1 MTQIALA
8 LETLE
13 PAADLPA
20 PRAAAHDG
28 AARTLDA
35 FESQGFAI
43 GWDYAFHG
51 VVPPVDHLYPGHP
64 VRLGWEAHRARALVQ
79 PRPTASAS
87 DRWPLSAWLGLRLT
101 AWLRALP
108 LEPVAVTVSLIRR
121 LRVTHCPITREV
133 LTWEAG
139 LETDAQVIVLN
150 DAAGVAAGNL
160 AVVSARA
167 AAARAL
173 CHHAQQA
180 HERARALA
188 TPGATDAGLQA
199 AAWRRLAGLM
209 SLATPMP
216 HVQISTQALAVFP
229 PPRVRVLN
237 ASQAVQT
244 MLSSLWMGP
253 GYARRLADVSACLAQ
268 PLQRRRLSQLMSA
281 LLARR
286 LEQGWSANSQQ
297 ARCALEEAWSH
308 PSVLR
313 RWQELMHC
321 LDAPSCERW
330 VQRVMARKA
339 AHPLLRWM
347 DAHRA
352 TEGWAC
358 APAVSQGEVVVDDQ
372 RRVV

>member
-13 PAADLPA
+13 SAATLAA
-20 PRAAAHDG
+20 PRAAAPEG
-28 AARTLDA
+28 AARALDA

-43 GWDYAFHG
+43 GWDYARHG
-51 VVPPVDHLYPGHP
+51 IVPPVDHLHAGHP
-64 VRLGWEAHRARALVQ
+64 VRLGWEAYRARAIVQ
-79 PRPTASAS
+79 PRPPAPAT
-87 DRWPLSAWLGLRLT
+87 DRWPLTAWLGLRLT

-121 LRVTHCPITREV
+121 LRVTHCPITREA
-133 LTWEAG
+133 LTWAAG

-173 CHHAQQA
+173 CTHVQQA

-188 TPGATDAGLQA
+188 IPGATDAGLQA

-209 SLATPMP
+209 SLATPVP
-216 HVQISTQALAVFP
+216 HAQISTQALMVFP

-253 GYARRLADVSACLAQ
+253 GYARRLADVSACLPQ
-268 PLQRRRLSQLMSA
+268 PVQRRRLSLLMSA

-286 LEQGWSANSQQ
+286 LEQGWSASSQQ
-297 ARCALEEAWSH
+297 ARYALEEAWGH
-308 PSVLR
+308 PAVLR
-313 RWQELMHC
+313 RWQDLMQC

-330 VQRVMARKA
+330 VRRVMARQA

-347 DAHRA
+347 DAERA
-352 TEGWAC
+352 TEGWAHG
-358 APAVSQGEVVVDDQ
+358 AAASQGEVVVDDH